1 MPSLRL
7 IQIGDTLELGTNTER
22 VYRVEECHGLV
33 PVATRQVRGSDWIS
47 IPNLF
52 CTISELGLCD
62 DKKKLMRKK
71 VRRGLKEGDPG
82 YLERAS
88 ETDSALEDSSE
99 GSDSSGRDGSA
110 NSSDS
115 EADSNENDG
124 GELELSKTLKA
135 LLADEGDVVN

>member
-1 MPSLRL
+1 M
-7 IQIGDTLELGTNTER
+7 
-22 VYRVEECHGLV
+22 
-33 PVATRQVRGSDWIS
+33 A
-47 IPNLF
+47 
-52 CTISELGLCD
+52 SELGLCD

-115 EADSNENDG
+115 EADDQSNENDG

-135 LLADEGDVVN
+135 LLADEGDVVKYFQLPKPFSSNFNSARRCFDLFMC